1 MENKYFYFDLDFY
14 GVGFYEEEIMT
25 ESQQRLAAAVARRC
39 YGRGVRVLHEL
50 GDTDYVNREYD
61 HHYNHERNEAWAS
74 PNEPEW
80 GKIGGPGKT
89 ARAVSQPPNKRRV
102 KYKFTYRQ
110 LCELDRVFRE
120 TQYPDALQRKALAE
134 LIHVDECKVKAWFK
148 NRRSKYRNKQM
159 EFLLSS
165 DTSDPLN
172 NFPHKK
178 DEDTENASVAKKSQQ
193 FLLCQ

>member
-1 MENKYFYFDLDFY
+1 MESKYVYFDLDYY

-25 ESQQRLAAAVARRC
+25 ESQQRLAEAAARRC

-50 GDTDYVNREYD
+50 GDTDYVNREYE
-61 HHYNHERNEAWAS
+61 HHYYHERNETRAIHS
-74 PNEPEW
+74 EPGR
-80 GKIGGPGKT
+80 GKLGGPGK
-89 ARAVSQPPNKRRV
+89 AAGAVSQPSNKRRV
-102 KYKFTYRQ
+102 KYKFTYGQ
-110 LCELDRVFRE
+110 VCELDRVFQE

-159 EFLLSS
+159 EFLLSN
-165 DTSDPLN
+165 DTSGSLN
-172 NFPHKK
+172 NFPPKK
-178 DEDTENASVAKKSQQ
+178 DEDPESASVAKASQQ